1 MADLLFSFKSF
12 SLLCVLCSSVFQRF
26 YSVFLRMSKSRLL
39 SAPRIKHNGLQM
51 RSSTSLLALFLLA
64 GFYPAFSQSTISD
77 PGALKMCASVKD
89 VELPAA
95 DHPTPAEE
103 KTLAKCVSADL
114 YFGFGQAADL
124 VKARKCAYAEMD
136 RNDKTPIGGKTILMM
151 VYANGNGAARNFD
164 AAIKLACSLGGAP
177 GDDAG
182 RVYQLDRLKK
192 QNWAGNNFS
201 VCDHSSGREM
211 YEQCAIL
218 SERFDKI
225 ERDQKFNDLI
235 AGWKP
240 AEKKAFHTF
249 MEEANRFYEI
259 QAKNGVNL
267 EGTFEIQEE
276 IFFKNNLLSS
286 LQAFEG
292 GELPKYTAEEFQRAE
307 ADENATYQR
316 TQTGDVTQWGTVT
329 RQSVKKSEDEWRRYR
344 DAWLAFA
351 REKYPGIS
359 EQSWKAWLDIDRTV
373 MLKRFLH

>member
-1 MADLLFSFKSF
+1 
-12 SLLCVLCSSVFQRF
+12 
-26 YSVFLRMSKSRLL
+26 
-39 SAPRIKHNGLQM
+39 M

-64 GFYPAFSQSTISD
+64 GFHTAFSQSTISD
-77 PGALKMCASVKD
+77 PGALKLCASVKD

-95 DHPTPAEE
+95 DHPTAAEE
-103 KTLAKCVSADL
+103 RALAKCVSVDL
-114 YFGFGQAADL
+114 YFGFGQPADPE
-124 VKARKCAYAEMD
+124 KARKCAYAEMD
-136 RNDKTPIGGKTILMM
+136 RDSKVPIGGKAILMM
-151 VYANGNGAARNFD
+151 IYANGKGAARNFD
-164 AAIKLACSLGGAP
+164 AAIKLACSIGGAP

-249 MEEANRFYEI
+249 MEEANRFYEV
-259 QAKNGVNL
+259 QAKNCVNL

-276 IFFKNNLLSS
+276 IFFKNNLLTT
-286 LQAFEG
+286 LEAFER

-307 ADENATYQR
+307 AAESGAYQR
-316 TQTGDVTQWGTVT
+316 TQTGSDEHWGTVT
-329 RQSVKKSEDEWRRYR
+329 RQGVQKSENEWRRYR
-344 DAWLAFA
+344 NAWIAFG
-351 REKYPGIS
+351 REKYPGVS
-359 EQSWKAWLDIDRTV
+359 EQSWKAWLDNDRAV
-373 MLKRFLH
+373 MLSRFLQ

>member
-1 MADLLFSFKSF
+1 MRPSI
-12 SLLCVLCSSVFQRF
+12 SLLS
-26 YSVFLRMSKSRLL
+26 
-39 SAPRIKHNGLQM
+39 I
-51 RSSTSLLALFLLA
+51 FLLA

-77 PGALKMCASVKD
+77 PGAKQLCASVKD

-95 DHPTPAEE
+95 DRPSHAEE
-103 KTLAKCVSADL
+103 KALAKCASADL
-114 YFGFGQAADL
+114 YFGFGQAADP

-136 RNDKTPIGGKTILMM
+136 RDAKALIGGKAILMM
-151 VYANGNGAARNFD
+151 VYANGNGATRNFD
-164 AAIKLACSLGGAP
+164 AAIKLACSIGGAP
-177 GDDAG
+177 GDDTG

-249 MEEANRFYEI
+249 MEEANRFYEV
-259 QAKNGVNL
+259 QAKNGVDL
-267 EGTFEIQEE
+267 TGTFEIQEE

-307 ADENATYQR
+307 AAEDAAYQR
-316 TQTGDVTQWGTVT
+316 TQTGSVSQWGTVT
-329 RQSVKKSEDEWRRYR
+329 RQSVLKSEDEWRRYSS
-344 DAWLAFA
+344 AWIAFG
-351 REKYPGIS
+351 RQKYPGVS
-359 EQSWKAWLDIDRTV
+359 EQSWKAWLDTDRTV
-373 MLKRFLH
+373 MFNRFLH